1 MFEQEED
8 ETDSGTMVRASG
20 DETGTIR
27 AVNTMSDGANTM
39 IEHDGTLESQLGTM
53 VINTEE
59 EEEEGTMKSKK
70 TSLTSRVL
78 NLRVGYDMYSQPALI
93 FLVDYCVFW
102 L

>member
-1 MFEQEED
+1 MGLHHHQWKCIYGILVQEED

-70 TSLTSRVL
+70 TSFTSRIL
-78 NLRVGYDMYSQPALI
+78 LGT
-93 FLVDYCVFW
+93 
-102 L
+102 

>member
-20 DETGTIR
+20 DESGTIR
-27 AVNTMSDGANTM
+27 AVNTLGDGANTM

-70 TSLTSRVL
+70 TSDFWNIASIFAWAGMCIP
-78 NLRVGYDMYSQPALI
+78 NLL
-93 FLVDYCVFW
+93 
-102 L
+102 

>member
-1 MFEQEED
+1 
-8 ETDSGTMVRASG
+8 MVRASG

-59 EEEEGTMKSKK
+59 EEEEGTMKSK
-70 TSLTSRVL
+70 
-78 NLRVGYDMYSQPALI
+78 
-93 FLVDYCVFW
+93 
-102 L
+102 

>member
-1 MFEQEED
+1 
-8 ETDSGTMVRASG
+8 MVRASG

-70 TSLTSRVL
+70 TSFTSRIL
-78 NLRVGYDMYSQPALI
+78 LGT
-93 FLVDYCVFW
+93 
-102 L
+102 